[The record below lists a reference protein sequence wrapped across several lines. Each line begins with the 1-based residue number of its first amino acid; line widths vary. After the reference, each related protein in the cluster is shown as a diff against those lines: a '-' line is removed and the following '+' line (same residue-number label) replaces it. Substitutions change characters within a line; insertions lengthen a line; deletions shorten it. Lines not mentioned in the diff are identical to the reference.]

1 MGKPIGEAKGEVMFG
16 ANFLEWFSE
25 ETKRNYGDVSILTL
39 FKMNNLQTS
48 YKAIGNKWFINLQ
61 YITFQTIPSATN
73 TKEIVTIRM
82 PIGVAAM
89 ITPWNFPNAMIAR
102 KVGIILKL

>member
-39 FKMNNLQTS
+39 FKMNNLHVATKFDGS
-48 YKAIGNKWFINLQ
+48 THI
-61 YITFQTIPSATN
+61 FQR
-73 TKEIVTIRM
+73 V
-82 PIGVAAM
+82 
-89 ITPWNFPNAMIAR
+89 
-102 KVGIILKL
+102 